1 MAGRP
6 SPPVWSVD
14 LDLLRP
20 IRHLLPHFAA
30 NRLGGQSVLAFGLK
44 LWGAV
49 ASFGLNWLI
58 ARHFGPAGSGQ
69 FGIALT
75 TLTITSY
82 CVLVGLD
89 TIVVRT
95 VAGDLA
101 QHKTGEAR
109 GVVTSVAKAVAIAG
123 PLVAAILFIY
133 REPLA
138 TRVLHQP
145 EMATMLGI
153 MVWAL
158 VPLTLQRIVSAALR
172 ASNNMLLS
180 QMIDGPA
187 GTTLAAVGLAIGI
200 WAGFAAT
207 IVLPAG
213 LYLGGVLVGSAIGWL
228 SFRKTSRAWHAAV
241 PVAIVPLIVA
251 GLPILLSNLSQLF
264 TEWYTTVSLGAH
276 WPVEVV
282 GQYRAAWQ
290 FVMLAGL
297 VQIAMEVIIG
307 PRIAAAARIG
317 DTSAIA
323 RVARRMVGLVL
334 VLAAPLFI
342 VIFAAPEFLLGI
354 FGPRFVGGSFA
365 LQILGIGQ
373 LVRLASGPLGVILV
387 MTGNQRWVLVYAG
400 SAVVL
405 CVGFALWLIPLYGAA
420 GAAAAT
426 TAAIIGRN
434 LIAVAVVH
442 FVLRINLFRKPAA

>member
-1 MAGRP
+1 M
-6 SPPVWSVD
+6 D
-14 LDLLRP
+14 LVRP
-20 IRHLLPHFAA
+20 IRHLVPHFAA

-82 CVLVGLD
+82 CVLAGLD

-101 QHKTGEAR
+101 QHKTAEAR
-109 GVVTSVAKAVAIAG
+109 GVVATVGKSVAIAG
-123 PLVAAILFIY
+123 PLVAATMFIF
-133 REPLA
+133 RESFA
-138 TRVLHQP
+138 TSVLHQP
-145 EMATMLGI
+145 DMATMLGI
-153 MVWAL
+153 MVWAV
-158 VPLTLQRIVSAALR
+158 VPLTLQRIASAALR
-172 ASNNMLLS
+172 ASGNLMLS
-180 QMIDGPA
+180 QIIDGPA

-200 WAGFAAT
+200 MTGLAQSM
-207 IVLPAG
+207 VLPAG
-213 LYLGGVLVGSAIGWL
+213 LYLAGVLAGATVGWTA
-228 SFRKTSRAWHAAV
+228 FRRKSRAWPAAV
-241 PVAIVPLIVA
+241 PLAITPLIVA

-297 VQIAMEVIIG
+297 VQLAMEVIIG
-307 PRIAAAARIG
+307 PRIAAAARVG
-317 DTSAIA
+317 DTAGIA

-342 VIFAAPEFLLGI
+342 VIFAAPGFLLGI
-354 FGPRFVGGSFA
+354 FGPRFVGGSLA
-365 LQILGIGQ
+365 LQILGVGQ

-426 TAAIIGRN
+426 AAAIIGRN

-442 FVLRINLFRKPAA
+442 FVLRINLFRKPAT

>member
-1 MAGRP
+1 
-6 SPPVWSVD
+6 
-14 LDLLRP
+14 LDLVRP

-75 TLTITSY
+75 TLMITSY
-82 CVLVGLD
+82 CVLAGLD
-89 TIVVRT
+89 TIVVRS

-109 GVVTSVAKAVAIAG
+109 GVVATVTRTLAFAA
-123 PLVAAILFIY
+123 PLVAATMFVL

-138 TRVLHQP
+138 THVLHQP
-145 EMATMLGI
+145 GMATMLGI
-153 MVWAL
+153 MIWAL
-158 VPLTLQRIVSAALR
+158 VPLTLQRIASAALR
-172 ASNNMLLS
+172 ASGNIMMS
-180 QMIDGPA
+180 QIIDGPV

-200 WAGFAAT
+200 ATGFAQTMA
-207 IVLPAG
+207 VPAY
-213 LYLGGVLVGSAIGWL
+213 LYLAGILVGSVVGWL
-228 SFRKTSRAWHAAV
+228 SFRRSSRAWSAAV
-241 PVAIVPLIVA
+241 PLAVTPLIVA
-251 GLPILLSNLSQLF
+251 GLPILLSNLSQVF

-282 GQYRAAWQ
+282 GQYRTAWQ
-290 FVMLAGL
+290 FVTLAGL
-297 VQIAMEVIIG
+297 VQLAMEVIIG

-317 DTSAIA
+317 DTAAIA

-334 VLAAPLFI
+334 VLASPLFI
-342 VIFAAPEFLLGI
+342 VIFLAPGFLLGI
-354 FGPRFVGGSFA
+354 FGPRFVGGSLA
-365 LQILGIGQ
+365 LQILGLGQ
-373 LVRLASGPLGVILV
+373 LVRLAAGPLGVILV
-387 MTGNQRWVLVYAG
+387 MTGNQRWVLLYAG

-426 TAAIIGRN
+426 AAAMIGRN
-434 LIAVAVVH
+434 LIAVVIVH
-442 FVLRINLFRKPAA
+442 FVLRINLFRKPTA

>member
-1 MAGRP
+1 M
-6 SPPVWSVD
+6 WSVD
-14 LDLLRP
+14 LDLVRP

-44 LWGAV
+44 LWGAI

-58 ARHFGPAGSGQ
+58 ARHFGPAGSGE

-75 TLTITSY
+75 TLAITSY
-82 CVLVGLD
+82 CVLAGLD

-101 QHKTGEAR
+101 EHKTGAAR
-109 GVVTSVAKAVAIAG
+109 GVVATVGRAIAIVG
-123 PLVAAILFIY
+123 PLVAAILFFL

-145 EMATMLGI
+145 GMASMLGI
-153 MVWAL
+153 MVWAI

-172 ASNNMLLS
+172 ASGNVMQS
-180 QMIDGPA
+180 QVIDGPA
-187 GTTLAAVGLAIGI
+187 GTTLAAAGLALAI
-200 WAGFAAT
+200 WAGLART
-207 IVLPAG
+207 MTLPAG
-213 LYLGGVLVGSAIGWL
+213 LYLVGVLAGSAMGWL
-228 SFRKTSRAWHAAV
+228 WFRKTSRAWSAAV
-241 PVAIVPLIVA
+241 PLTITPLIVA

-317 DTSAIA
+317 DTKAIA
-323 RVARRMVGLVL
+323 LVARRMVGLVL

-342 VIFAAPEFLLGI
+342 VIFAAPQFLLGL
-354 FGPRFVGGSFA
+354 FGPRFVGGSLA
-365 LQILGIGQ
+365 LQILGVGQ

-426 TAAIIGRN
+426 AAAIIGRN
-434 LIAVAVVH
+434 LIAITVVH
-442 FVLRINLFRKPAA
+442 FVLRINLFRRSAA

>member
-1 MAGRP
+1 M
-6 SPPVWSVD
+6 D
-14 LDLLRP
+14 LARP

-58 ARHFGPAGSGQ
+58 ARHFGPAGSGE

-82 CVLVGLD
+82 CVLAGLD

-101 QHKTGEAR
+101 EHKTGDAR
-109 GVVTSVAKAVAIAG
+109 GVVATVGKAVAIAG
-123 PLVAAILFIY
+123 PIVAATLFVF
-133 REPLA
+133 REPFSA
-138 TRVLHQP
+138 HVLHQP
-145 EMATMLGI
+145 GMATMLGI
-153 MVWAL
+153 MIWAV
-158 VPLTLQRIVSAALR
+158 VPLTLQRIASAALR
-172 ASNNMLLS
+172 ASGNVMLS
-180 QMIDGPA
+180 QVIDGPA
-187 GTTLAAVGLAIGI
+187 GTTLAAVGLALGI
-200 WAGFAAT
+200 AAGVAQT
-207 IVLPAG
+207 MLLPAG
-213 LYLGGVLVGSAIGWL
+213 LYLAGVLAGSAVGWL
-228 SFRKTSRAWHAAV
+228 AFRRTSHGWAA
-241 PVAIVPLIVA
+241 PVPLAVVPLVVA

-297 VQIAMEVIIG
+297 VQLAMEVIIG

-317 DTSAIA
+317 DTDAIA
-323 RVARRMVGLVL
+323 RTARRMVGLVL
-334 VLAAPLFI
+334 VLAAPLFL
-342 VIFAAPEFLLGI
+342 VIFAAPGFLLGI
-354 FGPRFVGGSFA
+354 FGPKFVGGALA
-365 LQILGIGQ
+365 LQILGVGQ

-405 CVGFALWLIPLYGAA
+405 CVGFAMWLIPLYGAA

-426 TAAIIGRN
+426 AAAIIGRN
-434 LIAVAVVH
+434 LIAIAVVH